1 MGRGG
6 AATRGQGIPTG
17 YAYRVQRATT
27 KRSYAEFSAIDI
39 KVFYCY
45 LVLAPHP
52 TRIAPSYLP
61 PRGRLYCRPQA
72 DGRYSDRKRLIEQQD
87 VSKPPSDEGGGF
99 AEGELGGRDNA
110 TRQ

>member
-39 KVFYCY
+39 KVFYRY
-45 LVLAPHP
+45 LVLYTVFDFDA
-52 TRIAPSYLP
+52 TQLT
-61 PRGRLYCRPQA
+61 A
-72 DGRYSDRKRLIEQQD
+72 DGLTQEQ
-87 VSKPPSDEGGGF
+87 
-99 AEGELGGRDNA
+99 
-110 TRQ
+110 

>member
-17 YAYRVQRATT
+17 VAYRVQRATT

-45 LVLAPHP
+45 LVLYTVFDFDA
-52 TRIAPSYLP
+52 TQLT
-61 PRGRLYCRPQA
+61 A
-72 DGRYSDRKRLIEQQD
+72 DGLTQEQQKRD
-87 VSKPPSDEGGGF
+87 V
-99 AEGELGGRDNA
+99 
-110 TRQ
+110 